1 MPVLYEAAPAD
12 SPSRLHRLLRQP
24 PDCTPSL
31 LCSPADTIFRYRGRI
46 GFNMKQKARKIK
58 SFFAALAMTLT
69 AVTQMP
75 HIGVFA
81 ANTYRKFD
89 FGGSGAASG

>member
-46 GFNMKQKARKIK
+46 GVQYETESQKNQVVFCGTGNDIDR
-58 SFFAALAMTLT
+58 SYTDAAYWGICREYLLE
-69 AVTQMP
+69 V
-75 HIGVFA
+75 
-81 ANTYRKFD
+81 
-89 FGGSGAASG
+89 